1 MRRLAVGLLLFV
13 LCLHP
18 AAAEIWPAPRTER
31 FQPDWEAA
39 RRALP
44 IIPAPAKAT
53 DQLSELTTI
62 AAEVFPAVT
71 RSPVPV
77 LLPFAIADYAHDRA
91 TDQTAPIESYSFD
104 FRLSQ
109 FFLAGPT
116 GYDATFTLR
125 PREVSGL
132 DDIVFRDPVVVQISA
147 FNMLYQLPAPRG
159 ATIQQP
165 GEIEKEFPGIR
176 RQILEHTL
184 RYSFERYGIPYVVTI
199 QCYDSPQRR
208 TRLAC
213 RNAERIATRF
223 LRALRLVGGN
233 PAAESVSI
241 PPASATR
248 PEAESKVFSYHP
260 VGKLIPGTGMRAP
273 IGNTDA
279 TVYARIRFPAA
290 EAPAY
295 VSTQIYRK
303 RDKAQPTS
311 LEGEPDLDAY
321 RWRDNFCERRD
332 FRVGQCPSGRGHQ
345 GQDIRG
351 LTCHSKVDSKI
362 RCKPNQDAV
371 VAVRDG
377 MIQREAWNESFFLFI
392 NAAGERMR
400 FRHLHMHPRQLDAN
414 NIIGGATVKEGQPI
428 GTIGNYD
435 RRPGLTSTH
444 LHFELQVPTRDG
456 YVRANPY
463 MTLIAAY
470 EHLIGARGI
479 EYVPPP
485 PAPEIQGEMQ
495 NPDGAAVDSAA
506 PAVAAISTA
515 AAAKVAAE
523 AASNSK
529 AAKKKIRAKDRRKAA
544 SRKAK
549 AHSAKVHPRKR
560 RAS

>member
-1 MRRLAVGLLLFV
+1 V
-13 LCLHP
+13 
-18 AAAEIWPAPRTER
+18 PRTES
-31 FQPDWEAA
+31 FQPDWDAV

-44 IIPAPAKAT
+44 VLPQPATSSSRLAK
-53 DQLSELTTI
+53 LTAI
-62 AAEVFPAVT
+62 AAEIFPAVA

-91 TDQTAPIESYSFD
+91 ADQAASVENYSFD
-104 FRLSQ
+104 FQPTQ

-116 GYDATFTLR
+116 GYDAAFALR

-132 DDIVFRDPVVVQISA
+132 DDIAFRDPVVVQISA
-147 FNMLYQLPAPRG
+147 FNMLYQLPAARG
-159 ATIQQP
+159 AKILPP
-165 GEIEKEFPGIR
+165 GEIEKEFPGIK

-199 QCYDSPQRR
+199 QCYDSTQRR

-223 LRALRLVGGN
+223 LRALRPVGGN
-233 PAAESVSI
+233 PSAESVSI
-241 PPASATR
+241 PPTPAAR

-273 IGNTDA
+273 QGDNDS

-303 RDKAQPTS
+303 RDKLQPAAI
-311 LEGEPDLDAY
+311 EGEPELDAY
-321 RWRDNFCERRD
+321 RWRDNFCEKRD
-332 FRVGQCPSGRGHQ
+332 FQVGQCPSGRGHQ

-351 LTCHSKVDSKI
+351 LTCHSKIDSKI
-362 RCKPNQDAV
+362 RCKPNNDAV

-377 MIQREAWNESFFLFI
+377 MIQREAWNESFFLFV

-400 FRHLHMHPRQLDAN
+400 FRHLHMHPKQLDAN
-414 NIIGGATVKEGQPI
+414 HIISGAAIKEGQPI
-428 GTIGNYD
+428 GAIGNYD

-456 YVRANPY
+456 FVRVNPY

-470 EHLIGARGI
+470 EHLIGARGT

-485 PAPEIQGEMQ
+485 PAPENQGDPSKPE
-495 NPDGAAVDSAA
+495 GASIDAAA
-506 PAVAAISTA
+506 PAMVAVSTA
-515 AAAKVAAE
+515 AAVKIGAE
-523 AASNSK
+523 AAPEGK
-529 AAKKKIRAKDRRKAA
+529 IAKKKARTKDKRKAA

-549 AHSAKVHPRKR
+549 SRSAKIHPKKR